1 MELSFAMEITGNQN
15 RRRYARVE
23 FSTRIVLTASSA
35 KIEVMG
41 SSRDLSLKGVFVDT
55 DIRLAPGT
63 ECDLKIFLTGGVE
76 DIELFIRARVARMV
90 DTGLG
95 ISFEAMDLDSY
106 THLKNIVL
114 YNSEP

>member
-1 MELSFAMEITGNQN
+1 MELNFAMEITGNQN
-15 RRRYARVE
+15 RRKYTRVE
-23 FSTRIVLTASSA
+23 FSTIIVLTARSA
-35 KIEVMG
+35 KIEAMG

-76 DIELFIRARVARMV
+76 DIELFIRGRVARLV

>member
-1 MELSFAMEITGNQN
+1 MELNFAMEITGNQN
-15 RRRYARVE
+15 RRRYTRVE

-35 KIEVMG
+35 KIEAMG
-41 SSRDLSLKGVFVDT
+41 SSKDLSLKGVFVDT
-55 DIRLAPGT
+55 DIKLAQGI

-76 DIELFIRARVARMV
+76 EIELSIRARVARVV

-95 ISFEAMDLDSY
+95 ISFESMDLDTY

-114 YNSEP
+114 YNGEL